1 MRDDDAFEFDAN
13 HRGRS
18 QFPAVLMALVAIA
31 AILIVNLTALAPSAS
46 ASAPAPATRSA
57 GFRLMPALL
66 REAKQHVT
74 DGGERECT
82 ATRNDSV
89 ATLRM

>member
-1 MRDDDAFEFDAN
+1 MRDDDDFEFNAS

-31 AILIVNLTALAPSAS
+31 AILIVNLTALIPSAS
-46 ASAPAPATRSA
+46 ASAPAPAARSA
-57 GFRLMPALL
+57 GFRLMPAVL

-74 DGGERECT
+74 SGAGRECVT
-82 ATRNDSV
+82 TRAETVD
-89 ATLRM
+89 TLRM

>member
-1 MRDDDAFEFDAN
+1 MRDDDDFEFNAS

-31 AILIVNLTALAPSAS
+31 AILIVNLTALLPSAS

-57 GFRLMPALL
+57 GFRLMPAVL
-66 REAKQHVT
+66 REAEQHFT
-74 DGGERECT
+74 GGLAKECT
-82 ATRNDSV
+82 ERRAEIV
-89 ATLRM
+89 ETLRM